1 MESTQRTNDRARAFA
16 LARREP
22 DDAPLHEPFVEEAFR
37 VLWLIAE
44 DENVDEPSRD

>member
-1 MESTQRTNDRARAFA
+1 MESTQRVNDRAIRP
-16 LARREP
+16 LVLGERRE
-22 DDAPLHEPFVEEAFR
+22 APLDEPFVEEAFR